1 LLWHHVRPAW
11 PRNLDGGETAAV
23 PPQAV
28 WPGYALA
35 HPADLVAVQT
45 PARVPQRAL
54 REARARDGPHHRSDA
69 VNLEAARGH
78 QTHAVVRTDG
88 RQKDVVVRSPDHRT
102 HAVVRTDGRRK
113 DVAARRPPRGGE
125 TILTRLERS
134 GPAAGPGVPLRCEQ
148 ARASVPVLGA
158 QCGGARSAVP
168 ARGLPVPYGK

>member
-1 LLWHHVRPAW
+1 MLWHHVRPAW

-78 QTHAVVRTDG
+78 QTRAE
-88 RQKDVVVRSPDHRT
+88 
-102 HAVVRTDGRRK
+102 VRTDGRRK